1 MTNYIIIF
9 LIILSAILFCSL
21 QSSYKK
27 YEELTEVI
35 NNMTLTPLK

>member
-1 MTNYIIIF
+1 MDNYIIIF
-9 LIILSAILFCSL
+9 LIIMVIILFCML

-27 YEELTEVI
+27 YDELSEVI